1 MKKLLVGLVS
11 LAFAGSVMA
20 DGMAKHMVR
29 MYGFEDGGNARSV
42 DFSMSGNDIEDAEES
57 TMNIALNYAYAIN
70 NQWQVGGTYK
80 NYKMTK
86 DGDVRD
92 ADNAYTTIGL
102 SGYYNFGGESL
113 TSTCY
118 VALHYNMT
126 SNPDHDDY
134 NNGTNDVDG
143 KDTGF
148 DTTDIVLEYGHR
160 FEVGHAWGM
169 HLTYAPSVSYT
180 MSTKVR
186 SGKDANGDDLDDIA
200 STALA
205 WNWIKFDVLF

>member
-29 MYGFEDGGNARSV
+29 MYGFTDAGMSNSV
-42 DFSMSGNDIEDAEES
+42 DFSMSGNDVEDNEES
-57 TMNIALNYAYAIN
+57 VNNIALNYAFAIN
-70 NQWQVGGTYK
+70 NMIQIGGTYK
-80 NYKMTK
+80 SYKKTT
-86 DGDVRD
+86 DGDI
-92 ADNAYTTIGL
+92 NAVGDSMNTIGL

-118 VALHYNMT
+118 AALHYNMT
-126 SNPDHDDY
+126 
-134 NNGTNDVDG
+134 TND
-143 KDTGF
+143 DTDATEDSGNKQ
-148 DTTDIVLEYGHR
+148 TDIVLEYGHR
-160 FEVGHAWGM
+160 FEVGHAWGL

-180 MSTKVR
+180 MSTKVMNDD
-186 SGKDANGDDLDDIA
+186 DADDVK